1 MKKYIISI
9 LIISMF
15 VLCIPGQFAFAQTGV
30 QTAPETMDEAKSFG
44 LDVLSRLPEA
54 AKDVWQNQALPIW
67 MEMWD
72 LFRGFWASTLGPL
85 VDVGWEKL
93 LGLLGKDTTDIQ
105 KEFEKEK
112 KEMQKD
118 VWDRFKDLL
127 K

>member
-1 MKKYIISI
+1 MKKYIVSI
-9 LIISMF
+9 LIISIF
-15 VLCIPGQFAFAQTGV
+15 VMGVPGQLAFAETEPQM
-30 QTAPETMDEAKSFG
+30 APQTMDEAKSFG

-67 MEMWD
+67 MEMWG
-72 LFRGFWASTLGPL
+72 LFQGFWASTLGPI
-85 VDVGWEKL
+85 VEVWWEKL
-93 LGLLGKDTTDIQ
+93 LGLLGKDTTDIK

-118 VWDRFKDLL
+118 IWDRFKNLL

>member
-1 MKKYIISI
+1 
-9 LIISMF
+9 MF
-15 VLCIPGQFAFAQTGV
+15 VMGIPGQLAFAQV
-30 QTAPETMDEAKSFG
+30 QTAPQTMDEAKSFG

-67 MEMWD
+67 MGMWSW
-72 LFRGFWASTLGPL
+72 FKGYWTSTLGSIVEVWWDKFL
-85 VDVGWEKL
+85 S
-93 LGLLGKDTTDIQ
+93 LLGKDTTDI
-105 KEFEKEK
+105 KGEFEKEK